1 MSLSIIIENTLP
13 YLYFISSICLSN
25 YLRNLT
31 ILNQACKETKSPS
44 KQTCLENEAFF
55 LKQSF
60 QECNEAEKSNRNIHE
75 SLYDY
80 KTFSSEN
87 NDFLQLEKE
96 WTRRILF
103 QSTNYGNII
112 MYYDLYRQAFVYY
125 SDSQISYPT
134 LNKCAMKYVRLYS
147 CRDFFV
153 DTQELPEDFIN
164 PFNQMKEDEIER
176 EKEKQREKRKKQNLQ
191 LDQSVFITKKK
202 EIKPANTEPEKND
215 TPEKPEKTIYKNNF
229 RYLGK
234 IANYSFLQSVPKK
247 KTQPQ
252 QLSKTSPISDHYDY
266 ITYKDSLHSPDKTTE
281 PSPFYQKFEQLLI

>member
-31 ILNQACKETKSPS
+31 ILNQACKETKSHS
-44 KQTCLENEAFF
+44 KQTCLENESFF

-60 QECNEAEKSNRNIHE
+60 QDQYGEKSNQNIHE

-80 KTFSSEN
+80 KTFSSDN

-147 CRDFFV
+147 CRNFFV

-191 LDQSVFITKKK
+191 LDQSVFISKKK
-202 EIKPANTEPEKND
+202 EITLNKDAEKKD

-234 IANYSFLQSVPKK
+234 IVNYSFLQCVPKK
-247 KTQPQ
+247 KTQLP

-281 PSPFYQKFEQLLI
+281 PSPFYQKFEQLLS

>member
-31 ILNQACKETKSPS
+31 ILNKACKETKSPS
-44 KQTCLENEAFF
+44 KHTCLENEAFF

-60 QECNEAEKSNRNIHE
+60 QDCNDAEKSNQNIHE

-80 KTFSSEN
+80 KTFSSDN

-134 LNKCAMKYVRLYS
+134 LNKCAMKYVRLFS

-153 DTQELPEDFIN
+153 DTQVLPEDFIN

-191 LDQSVFITKKK
+191 LDQSVFISKKK
-202 EIKPANTEPEKND
+202 EITLNKDPEKKD
-215 TPEKPEKTIYKNNF
+215 TPEKPIYKNNF

-234 IANYSFLQSVPKK
+234 IVNYSFLQSVAKK
-247 KTQPQ
+247 KTQPP
-252 QLSKTSPISDHYDY
+252 QLSKRSPISDHYDY
-266 ITYKDSLHSPDKTTE
+266 ITYKDSLHSPEKSNE
-281 PSPFYQKFEQLLI
+281 PSPFYQKFEQLLV

>member
-44 KQTCLENEAFF
+44 KHTCLENEDFF

-60 QECNEAEKSNRNIHE
+60 QDCNAEKSNQNMHE

-87 NDFLQLEKE
+87 NHFLQLEKE

-147 CRDFFV
+147 CRDFFL
-153 DTQELPEDFIN
+153 DTQVLPEDFIN

-191 LDQSVFITKKK
+191 LDQSVFISKKK
-202 EIKPANTEPEKND
+202 EITLNKDPEKKD
-215 TPEKPEKTIYKNNF
+215 TPEKPIYKNNF

-234 IANYSFLQSVPKK
+234 IVNYSFLQSVAKK
-247 KTQPQ
+247 KTQPPK
-252 QLSKTSPISDHYDY
+252 LSKTSPISDHYDY
-266 ITYKDSLHSPDKTTE
+266 ISYKDSLHSPEKSNE
-281 PSPFYQKFEQLLI
+281 PSAFYQKFEQLLV

>member
-1 MSLSIIIENTLP
+1 MSYSIIIENTLP

-25 YLRNLT
+25 YLCNLT
-31 ILNQACKETKSPS
+31 ILNQSCKETKSFY
-44 KQTCLENEAFF
+44 KQTCLENEVFL

-60 QECNEAEKSNRNIHE
+60 NNQDGKKSNKNIHE

-80 KTFSSEN
+80 KTFSFEN
-87 NDFLQLEKE
+87 KDFLQLEKE
-96 WTRRILF
+96 WTKRILF

-112 MYYDLYRQAFVYY
+112 MYYDLYRQAFVHY
-125 SDSQISYPT
+125 SDSHISYPT

-153 DTQELPEDFIN
+153 DTQELPDEFIN

-202 EIKPANTEPEKND
+202 ETKATIDTQKLV
-215 TPEKPEKTIYKNNF
+215 TPEKTVYKNNF

-234 IANYSFLQSVPKK
+234 IVNYSFLQSVPKK
-247 KTQPQ
+247 KTQQP
-252 QLSKTSPISDHYDY
+252 QLSKTSPISEHYDY
-266 ITYKDSLHSPDKTTE
+266 ISYKDSLHSPEKSNE